1 MPQEPEQGLGH
12 SFIFEEVN
20 FLKRL
25 VISMAAHVDA
35 GKTTLSEAVL
45 YHAGEI
51 RRRGRVDN
59 GDAFLDNDPQERA
72 RGITIFSKQA
82 VMRFN
87 GAEYT
92 LLDTPGHVDFA
103 ADAERAFAVADCA
116 VMVIS
121 GTNGVQS
128 HTKTLWKLLC
138 RAELPTFIFVNKMDI
153 SHKTVQEI
161 LQDLQSLDKRFAD
174 FTEEAGNIAAEYDEE
189 CMNALLETGE
199 VPESLIAKAISGRK
213 FFPVMFGSALK
224 NEGIAEFVEMVDKY
238 SLPKNRFE
246 GFAAQ
251 VFKITEDGG
260 ARLTHL
266 KINGGELKVREML
279 GEEKVTQI
287 RLYSGAKFTTAE
299 TARAGQLCAVTG
311 LSKSFSGEC
320 FGEQKRAVKP
330 IIEPALSYKVILPEG
345 ADVIKTLALLK
356 KIEEEDPQIR
366 FTWSERLREIQVGIM
381 GEIQLEVLKNVIA
394 ERFSLNVDFGEG
406 KISYRETVLEPVEGA
421 GHFEPLR
428 HYAEVHLLIEPL
440 PRGSGVV
447 FARDCR
453 NLDENWQRLIMSNL
467 REKRHLGV
475 LTGSPITDV
484 KITLK
489 SGKAHLK
496 HTEGGD
502 FREAAWRAVRQGL
515 ASAKSRLLEPFY
527 EFSLEIPADCVGRAM
542 TDLQQMGAEFS
553 APTGE
558 ETRRIEGIC
567 PVSEMRGYQKDVIAY
582 TRGLGSI
589 SCNFKGY
596 FPCHN
601 EEEVIKTI
609 GYSFEND
616 VENTPDSVF
625 CSNGAG
631 HLVKWDEAP
640 RKMHLSSILEKPR
653 AVSQNEIS
661 SYRKR
666 AATDKELMEI
676 FERTYGK
683 IKRPEHS
690 AVRRDK
696 PAEKNYKPAEIKT
709 GEEFLLVDGYNI
721 IFSWEDLAGE
731 ARESLDF
738 ARSRLINILCNY
750 QAFRQCNLILVF
762 DAYKVKS
769 DREVE
774 TYGNITVVYTKEAE
788 TADMFIEKAAHKLSG
803 DNRVR
808 VATSDGTEQLIIL
821 GSGAVKISAEVFR
834 LEVEEVERAIKS
846 VLDTLH

>member
-1 MPQEPEQGLGH
+1 
-12 SFIFEEVN
+12 
-20 FLKRL
+20 
-25 VISMAAHVDA
+25 MAAHVDA
-35 GKTTLSEAVL
+35 GKTTLSEAL
-45 YHAGEI
+45 LFHAGEI

-59 GDAFLDNDPQERA
+59 GDAFLDNNPQERS

-82 VMRFN
+82 IMRYN

-103 ADAERAFAVADCA
+103 ADAERAFSVADCA
-116 VMVIS
+116 ALVIS
-121 GTNGVQS
+121 GTDGVQS
-128 HTKTLWKLLC
+128 HTKTLWKLLS
-138 RAELPTFIFVNKMDI
+138 RAALPVFVFVNKMDI
-153 SHKTVQEI
+153 SHRSKADIIAEMR
-161 LQDLQSLDKRFAD
+161 LLDKRFAD
-174 FTEEAGNIAAEYDEE
+174 FSENIGETAAEFDEE

-199 VPESLIAKAISGRK
+199 VPSERIAKAISARRI
-213 FFPVMFGSALK
+213 FPVTFGSALR
-224 NEGIAEFVEMVDKY
+224 NEGIAEFLEIIDRF
-238 SLPKNRFE
+238 SLPKNRFS

-251 VFKITEDGG
+251 VFKITEEGG

-279 GEEKVTQI
+279 GDEKITQI
-287 RLYSGAKFTTAE
+287 RLYSGAKFVTADSV
-299 TARAGQLCAVTG
+299 RVGQLCAVTG
-311 LSKSFSGEC
+311 PIKTFAGEC
-320 FGEQKRAVKP
+320 FGEQERAVKP
-330 IIEPALSYKVILPEG
+330 IIEPALSYRVILPEG
-345 ADVIKTLALLK
+345 ADEVKTLALLK

-366 FTWSERLREIQVGIM
+366 FNWVERLREIHVGIM
-381 GEIQLEVLKNVIA
+381 GEIQLEVLKNLIA
-394 ERFSLNVDFGEG
+394 ERFSLNVEFGEG
-406 KISYRETVLEPVEGA
+406 QISYRETILEPVEGV

-440 PRGSGVV
+440 ERGSGVV

-467 REKRHLGV
+467 RAKRHLGV

-527 EFSLEIPADCVGRAM
+527 EFTLEIPAECVGRAM

-553 APTGE
+553 VPTGE
-558 ETRRIEGIC
+558 EMRKIEGIC
-567 PVSEMRGYQKDVIAY
+567 PVSEMRGYQKDVVAY
-582 TRGLGSI
+582 THGHGSI

-601 EEEVIKTI
+601 EDEAVNKI
-609 GYSFEND
+609 GYNFEAD
-616 VENTPDSVF
+616 VENPADSVF
-625 CSNGAG
+625 CSHGAG
-631 HLVKWDEAP
+631 HLVKWNDVP
-640 RKMHLSSILEKPR
+640 SKMHLTSILEKPR
-653 AVSQNEIS
+653 SGFDDEITS
-661 SYRKR
+661 FRRR

-683 IKRPEHS
+683 IKRPERS
-690 AVRRDK
+690 AMHRDK
-696 PAEKNYKPAEIKT
+696 QTEQNYRSPKPKT
-709 GEEFLLVDGYNI
+709 GEEYLLVDGYNI
-721 IFSWEDLAGE
+721 IFSWDELSAL
-731 ARESLDF
+731 ARENLDF
-738 ARSRLINILCNY
+738 ARAKLINILCNY
-750 QAFRQCNLILVF
+750 QAFRRCHLILVF

-774 TYGNITVVYTKEAE
+774 DFGNITVVYTREAE
-788 TADMFIEKAAHKLSG
+788 TADMFIEKTAHKLSPE
-803 DNRVR
+803 NRVR

-821 GSGAVKISAEVFR
+821 GSGASRVSAEVFR
-834 LEVEEVERAIKS
+834 LEVQEVENAIRS
-846 VLDTLH
+846 VLESLGKGS